1 MLAELSAQCAAC
13 LFDAVEQRVEIPERM
28 EAIAVFGVDH
38 AVAHV
43 GEHVADASLER
54 RRRKFS
60 GLMVENLVCI
70 VGEVEFEQLIVR

>member
-1 MLAELSAQCAAC
+1 
-13 LFDAVEQRVEIPERM
+13 M

-54 RRRKFS
+54 RRREFS